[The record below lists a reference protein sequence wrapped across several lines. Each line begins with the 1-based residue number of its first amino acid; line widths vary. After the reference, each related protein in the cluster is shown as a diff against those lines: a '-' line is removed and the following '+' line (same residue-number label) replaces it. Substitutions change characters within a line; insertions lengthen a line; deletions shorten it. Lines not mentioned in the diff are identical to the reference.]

1 MGAKMEEKEVF
12 GFMGYSCIS
21 VTLSP
26 EGLHSF
32 QRYVSLNESSKCGV
46 LLERP
51 GTTDRRKA
59 LALPVAQPGCESPQV
74 CLVLPEQFACQMI
87 KKIRI

>member
-59 LALPVAQPGCESPQV
+59 LALPVPSLGV
-74 CLVLPEQFACQMI
+74 KVLKSVLSFLNSLLA
-87 KKIRI
+87 R